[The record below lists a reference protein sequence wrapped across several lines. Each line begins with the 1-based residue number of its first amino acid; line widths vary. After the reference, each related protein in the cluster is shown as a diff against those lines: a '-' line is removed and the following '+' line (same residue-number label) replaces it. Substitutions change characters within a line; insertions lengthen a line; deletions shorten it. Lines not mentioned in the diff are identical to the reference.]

1 MWVALRWGRARS
13 QGFSGS
19 ALFCWTLEGELSDIT
34 YPQPDDPR
42 RRNGVLRVLLVPA
55 LGAAAVAIWWAAAQ
69 WTGLPEFILPGPV
82 RVVSRF
88 LEVLTDGSLIR
99 HTMATGTEVALGLI
113 AGTISAITLGYL
125 LAKSPTLERLLS
137 PYVVAS
143 QAIPIVAIAPLL
155 IIWFGP
161 GRLSKI
167 LIAALIVFFPILI
180 NTIVGIRSVP
190 ADLYNL
196 MRSMRATRW
205 QTFAKLE
212 LPAALPVLLGGL
224 KVGATLSVIGAV
236 VGEFVAAEE
245 GLGFLINLG
254 RGMYDTALV
263 FVAVFVLV
271 ALALSLYGVVALLE
285 ASLVRWR
292 RR

>member
-1 MWVALRWGRARS
+1 M
-13 QGFSGS
+13 
-19 ALFCWTLEGELSDIT
+19 
-34 YPQPDDPR
+34 
-42 RRNGVLRVLLVPA
+42 LLVPA
-55 LGAAAVAIWWAAAQ
+55 LGAAALAIWWAAAEL
-69 WTGLPEFILPGPV
+69 TGLPEFILPGPGG
-82 RVVSRF
+82 VVSRF
-88 LEVLTDGSLIR
+88 LQVLSDGSLIR

-263 FVAVFVLV
+263 FVAVFILV
-271 ALALSLYGVVALLE
+271 ALALSLYGIVALLE